1 MLTPHLLSLALLLS
15 LTCLASSRSVS
26 EDMVEVSSVSGRSSA
41 LECTAKHKPGVR
53 YISVRWYKLE
63 SYPSLQRSGLLTRSL
78 PNGTT
83 RWYKDATS
91 GVHLQGESRDIFLP
105 NMTCSDSGVYLCY
118 LAAPVGEQNQEGK
131 VLLTL
136 TDCPAGPTHSPAGS
150 IDSPV
155 RPETPLLADTVLV
168 IFASALL
175 VLALAISFMSYRC
188 LNNTVKGRT
197 PAKKEIFLN
206 GPLKPLQKKDLML
219 IYTLGPKTSK
229 LNHICV

>member
-1 MLTPHLLSLALLLS
+1 MPTPHLLSLALLLS

-26 EDMVEVSSVSGRSSA
+26 EDMVEVSSVSGQSSA

-53 YISVRWYKLE
+53 YIAVRWYKLE

-83 RWYKDATS
+83 RWYKDATRE
-91 GVHLQGESRDIFLP
+91 VHLQGESRDIFLP

-136 TDCPAGPTHSPAGS
+136 TDCPAGS

-197 PAKKEIFLN
+197 PAKKEIVLN
-206 GPLKPLQKKDLML
+206 GPLKPLEKKDLML
-219 IYTLGPKTSK
+219 IYTLGPKSSK
-229 LNHICV
+229 LKHIYV